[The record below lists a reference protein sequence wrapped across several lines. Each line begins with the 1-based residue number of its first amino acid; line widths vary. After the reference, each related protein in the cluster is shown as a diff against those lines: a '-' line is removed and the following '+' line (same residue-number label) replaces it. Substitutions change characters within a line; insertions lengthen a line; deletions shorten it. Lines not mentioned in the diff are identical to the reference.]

1 MTGKESPRPEQSG
14 TQRPLRQALVAT
26 VLFLALLAGVVAA
39 GAGLSGNWSVST
51 AWNRAVAAVTARP
64 EYRVALSLF
73 EDGGSAEFAR
83 ELLEAELDSAAEGEG
98 LFFLP
103 VRDLLETA
111 AAFDGVRVEEIA
123 LTGTGFTARL
133 RGEEAELRQAEERLR
148 RMRVYAAV
156 ELEEDPGSPG
166 VTRLTCVEAGAK
178 EEE

>member
-1 MTGKESPRPEQSG
+1 MKPYTHILFDLDG
-14 TQRPLRQALVAT
+14 TITDP
-26 VLFLALLAGVVAA
+26 
-39 GAGLSGNWSVST
+39 
-51 AWNRAVAAVTARP
+51 
-64 EYRVALSLF
+64 
-73 EDGGSAEFAR
+73 
-83 ELLEAELDSAAEGEG
+83 AEGKG